1 MNQHVDII
9 DGIAQKAAEML
20 SRGER
25 PRVVRVGRAQAE
37 ALDQLGHTGDTVTVV
52 VPTTQSQ
59 TVAHSGQTNPVSHL
73 DEIWLLVKRTDAA
86 DQLEVH
92 GNP

>member
-1 MNQHVDII
+1 MNQHANII
-9 DGIAQKAAEML
+9 DKIAHKAAEML

-37 ALDQLGHTGDTVTVV
+37 ALDQLGHTGDTLTVPV
-52 VPTTQSQ
+52 ATSQSQ
-59 TVAHSGQTNPVSHL
+59 IVAHSGQTNPVSHF

-86 DQLEVH
+86 DQLEVY